1 MKITKNYIDG
11 QTYFYDV
18 KEGQIFMTDDH
29 MVFMKIKE
37 VIPEEGDIVNAI
49 YISDGDT
56 ASIREDEKV
65 KVIDNVELI
74 LNVEI

>member
-18 KEGQIFMTDDH
+18 KIGQIFTTDDH

-37 VIPEEGDIVNAI
+37 VIPEEGDVVNAI
-49 YISDGDT
+49 YMEDGDT

-65 KVIDNVELI
+65 KVIKGVELI

>member
-18 KEGQIFMTDDH
+18 KVGQIFITDDH
-29 MVFMKIKE
+29 MIFMKIKE
-37 VIPEEGDIVNAI
+37 IVPEEGDVVNAI
-49 YISDGDT
+49 YMEDGDI
-56 ASIREDEKV
+56 ASLHDDEKV
-65 KVIDNVELI
+65 KVVDSAELI